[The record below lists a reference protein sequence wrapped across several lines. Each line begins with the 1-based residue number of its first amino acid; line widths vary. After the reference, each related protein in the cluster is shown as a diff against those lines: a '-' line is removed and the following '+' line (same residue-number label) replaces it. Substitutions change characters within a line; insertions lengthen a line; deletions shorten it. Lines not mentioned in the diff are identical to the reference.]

1 MKQYR
6 DKLQLRTQRTP
17 AVPPIEAFSPTE
29 GAMDTWVVI
38 LAVLSAV
45 LVLLLAV
52 AEWMLG
58 RAL

>member
-1 MKQYR
+1 
-6 DKLQLRTQRTP
+6 
-17 AVPPIEAFSPTE
+17 
-29 GAMDTWVVI
+29 MDTWVVI

>member
-29 GAMDTWVVI
+29 ETMDTWVVI